1 MKITNSP
8 EETINYAL
16 SMPEIFQPGCVYGL
30 RGDLASGKTTFI
42 KGILL
47 ALNYGKVVNS
57 PTFTLINE
65 YDADYKVIHIDCYR
79 EDDIN
84 RWFHER
90 LRHVFISWIEANV
103 DKLAVHPVDYIDRT
117 THSTGFTSFL
127 NKNLRSRKHITR
139 PTIVVIL
146 VDTIDEINTDVVES
160 C

>member
-16 SMPEIFQPGCVYGL
+16 SMSDIFQPGCVYGL

-84 RWFHER
+84 RWVDLGILEYFSSDCIVLIEWPEIIEP
-90 LRHVFISWIEANV
+90 LLPKDIS
-103 DKLAVHPVDYIDRT
+103 YIDFLAIDNNKRRI
-117 THSTGFTSFL
+117 ST
-127 NKNLRSRKHITR
+127 
-139 PTIVVIL
+139 P
-146 VDTIDEINTDVVES
+146 
-160 C
+160 